1 MQVKEDLLEY
11 EKKYHALGY
20 KYIAGTDEAG
30 RGPLCGPVVA
40 AAVILPDDFNLPGL
54 TDSKQLS
61 EKKRETFYPI
71 IMAKA
76 ISVGVSI
83 IDNKEIDKINILEAS
98 RKAMIDAISK
108 LSVKPDFIL
117 TDAMDI
123 HCSNHLAIIKG
134 DAKSL
139 SIAAASVVAKVT
151 RDHIM
156 MEYDKLY
163 PEYEF
168 RKHKGYPTKGHLEK
182 IEKYGILDI
191 YRTTYKPI
199 HNYIERNK
207 GGNEDL

>member
-1 MQVKEDLLEY
+1 MQAVIENDLKEY
-11 EKKYHALGY
+11 ERKYYALGY

-40 AAVILPDDFNLPGL
+40 AAVILPEDFELKGL
-54 TDSKQLS
+54 TDSKKLT
-61 EKKRETFYPI
+61 EKKREEFYPI
-71 IMAKA
+71 IMKEA

-83 IDNKEIDKINILEAS
+83 IEADEIDRINILEAS
-98 RKAMIDAISK
+98 RKAMIEAISK
-108 LSVKPDFIL
+108 LSVKPDFVL

-123 HCSNHLAIIKG
+123 HTSNHLAIIKG

-156 MEYDKLY
+156 MEYDKEF

-168 RKHKGYPTKGHLEK
+168 ARHKGYPTKSHLEK
-182 IEKYGILDI
+182 IEKYGILNI
-191 YRTTYKPI
+191 YRRTYKPVAKI
-199 HNYIERNK
+199 LERK
-207 GGNEDL
+207 